1 LERINFLSFLFLKGD
16 YKEDLLMDK
25 YFYIYNPI
33 QSNFFLK
40 MGIPAL
46 EVGKG
51 NNGNFYVKFPRN
63 EASEMVFT
71 VWCERRKST

>member
-1 LERINFLSFLFLKGD
+1 MN
-16 YKEDLLMDK
+16 K
-25 YFYIYNPI
+25 YFYIYNYI

-51 NNGNFYVKFPRN
+51 KRGDFYVKFPRN
-63 EASEMVFT
+63 EASQIVFDI
-71 VWCERRKST
+71 WCTRERIT